1 MYHKT
6 LRISLFGVSEAVCQ
20 TIDAQEPYPRF
31 RHETRSYATFD
42 PDAFADSDIVVI
54 DADAWRQSTGQ
65 ALSPASDLGDL
76 VAAWRDAHGRR
87 FCILVVVA
95 SLDERNAYDADDFA
109 AIDAVWVAPL
119 TQPYLE
125 SSVST
130 LFLRAH
136 LRSESLLHDTYFNTL
151 IDSVPDMIWFKT
163 LNGTHLKVN
172 DFFCSVVHKS
182 KEDVIGRGH
191 NYIWGLPEDDTE
203 SAEICAKTEARA
215 IEAGCMCSFEEEI
228 ATTEG
233 RRKLKTFKAP
243 LYDEDGTVMGTVGMG
258 HDITELGNVQNELNI
273 LIDSIPLS
281 VIIEDSND
289 VIAGINAL
297 TEQYFEI
304 DRANSIGRSFS
315 EWRREAFGEK
325 LARIRE
331 HHESEEFLLT
341 KDDTVRLLYMRKAP
355 ILDVFGNPTGR
366 IRLYS
371 DMTEQRKLENQA
383 LQNARTDYLTGLYNR
398 RYFYE
403 ALAENKSADSTA
415 IMVMDLDNFK
425 GVNDTYGHTVGDHL
439 LLLAA
444 NILKEVFAENVV
456 VRWGGDEF
464 VASMRNV
471 SSIDEVCEKAQRFLD
486 LIAERSDQSGET
498 HKVTGSVGV
507 AVDFTGTEPIDELI
521 KRADDAL
528 YAAKTA
534 GKSCLRVG

>member
-6 LRISLFGVSEAVCQ
+6 LHISLFGVSEAVGQ

-31 RHETRSYATFD
+31 RHETHSYAAFD
-42 PDAFADSDIVVI
+42 PNAFADSDIVVI
-54 DADAWRQSTGQ
+54 DADSWRQSTGQ
-65 ALSPASDLGDL
+65 ALSPAADLGGL
-76 VAAWRDAHGRR
+76 VPAWRDAHGER
-87 FCILVVVA
+87 FCILIVVA
-95 SLDERNAYDADDFA
+95 SLDERNAYTADDFA
-109 AIDAVWVAPL
+109 VIDAVWVTPL

-125 SSVST
+125 NRIST

-136 LRSESLLHDTYFNTL
+136 LRSESLLHNTYFSTL

-172 DFFCSVVHKS
+172 DFFCSVVNKS

-203 SAEICAKTEARA
+203 SAEICAKTEALA
-215 IEAGCMCSFEEEI
+215 IEAGHMCSFEEEI
-228 ATTEG
+228 TTPEG
-233 RRKLKTFKAP
+233 RRKLKTYKAP

-258 HDITELGNVQNELNI
+258 HDITELGNIQNELNI

-281 VIIEDSND
+281 VIIEDAND

-304 DRANSIGRSFS
+304 ERANSIGRSFS
-315 EWRREAFGEK
+315 EWRRDAFGEK

-341 KDDTVRLLYMRKAP
+341 KGDSVRLLYMRKAP

-371 DMTEQRKLENQA
+371 DMTEQRELENQA

-403 ALAENKSADSTA
+403 ALAENESADSTA
-415 IMVMDLDNFK
+415 IMIMDLDNFK
-425 GVNDTYGHTVGDHL
+425 GINDTYGHTVGDHL
-439 LLLAA
+439 LVLAA
-444 NILKEVFAENVV
+444 NILKDVFAENVV

-471 SSIDEVCEKAQRFLD
+471 SSVDEVCEKAQRFLD
-486 LIAERSDQSGET
+486 LIAEQSEQSCEMC
-498 HKVTGSVGV
+498 KVTGSVGV
-507 AVDFTGTEPIDELI
+507 VVDFTGTEPIDELI

-528 YAAKTA
+528 YAAKSS